1 MKSMPHHSSCITI
14 GSDVNIVALRGEMT
28 SLDIRI
34 EWQLRKLSPGRA
46 LSDDIV
52 LKLADYCQGVRYL
65 DRNDTERTHR
75 WKRRRTSGLIP
86 ADLGTTGGAA

>member
-14 GSDVNIVALRGEMT
+14 GSEFNIVALHGEMT
-28 SLDIRI
+28 SLDMRI
-34 EWQLRKLSPGRA
+34 EGQLRTLTPGRV
-46 LSDDIV
+46 LTEDIV
-52 LKLADYCQGVRYL
+52 LKVADYCQDVRFL

-75 WKRRRTSGLIP
+75 WKRRRTNELIP